1 MWSLYNQAFFLI
13 TLIVVNFF
21 LQMSFNNLSLSRD
34 LFTRQAEISI
44 VLSLAAKLP
53 CVEYMNKSSLL
64 CCCCFLFFLIVVYF
78 VFWLRIGLWGTL
90 DKQKCLF
97 WLS

>member
-1 MWSLYNQAFFLI
+1 MCSLYNQAFFLI

-64 CCCCFLFFLIVVYF
+64 CCCCWGFFFKLLFILFSGSESACGEHWINRN
-78 VFWLRIGLWGTL
+78 VFSG
-90 DKQKCLF
+90 
-97 WLS
+97 

>member
-1 MWSLYNQAFFLI
+1 MCSLYNQAFFLI

-64 CCCCFLFFLIVVYF
+64 CCCCWFFFFKLLFILFSGSESACGEHWINRN
-78 VFWLRIGLWGTL
+78 VFSG
-90 DKQKCLF
+90 
-97 WLS
+97 

>member
-1 MWSLYNQAFFLI
+1 MCSLYNQAFFLI

-64 CCCCFLFFLIVVYF
+64 CCCWFFFFKLLFILFSGSESACGEHWINRN
-78 VFWLRIGLWGTL
+78 VFSG
-90 DKQKCLF
+90 
-97 WLS
+97 

>member
-1 MWSLYNQAFFLI
+1 MCSLYNQAFFLI

-64 CCCCFLFFLIVVYF
+64 CCCWVFFFFKLLFILFSGSESACGEHWINRN
-78 VFWLRIGLWGTL
+78 VFSG
-90 DKQKCLF
+90 
-97 WLS
+97 

>member
-1 MWSLYNQAFFLI
+1 MCSLYNQAFFLI

-64 CCCCFLFFLIVVYF
+64 CCCCFCF
-78 VFWLRIGLWGTL
+78 VFKL
-90 DKQKCLF
+90 LF
-97 WLS
+97 ILFSGSESACGEHWINRNVFSG

>member
-1 MWSLYNQAFFLI
+1 MCSLYNQAFFLL

-21 LQMSFNNLSLSRD
+21 LQMSFNNLSLPRD

-64 CCCCFLFFLIVVYF
+64 CFLFFFKLLFILF
-78 VFWLRIGLWGTL
+78 SGSESACGEHWINRNVFSG
-90 DKQKCLF
+90 
-97 WLS
+97 